1 MFLSLSSIHSELAKA
16 GRTELQTRVEQT
28 ARERDATLTRA
39 QEMSDRLVEVKQE
52 KHNLQVCVGPGS
64 TAGLRGGG
72 GGGVCVSIQGTC
84 TACAL
89 ASVLSHRGVKLSDY
103 IL

>member
-52 KHNLQVCVGPGS
+52 KHNLQVHVCVG
-64 TAGLRGGG
+64 AVLGGG
-72 GGGVCVSIQGTC
+72 GGCLYKVHVLHVHWPVCYLTVG
-84 TACAL
+84 
-89 ASVLSHRGVKLSDY
+89 
-103 IL
+103 